1 MPATKAL
8 AIVTLAAAT
17 LGAPGCASSG
27 GAGEF
32 FGQVLGLAA
41 AVVIESQPDDAL
53 FHGENDDFF
62 HDDDDDHEQDHH
74 REHRCP
80 HHR

>member
-1 MPATKAL
+1 MPATRAL

-17 LGAPGCASSG
+17 FGAPGCASSG

-41 AVVIESQPDDAL
+41 AVVIESQPDDGL
-53 FHGENDDFF
+53 FTD
-62 HDDDDDHEQDHH
+62 HDDYHDHDDDHEQDHH
-74 REHRCP
+74 HEHRCP
-80 HHR
+80 HRR